1 MPEQLP
7 DNSELKALTGLTV
20 MDLSKEIIRQLGFNK
35 DEKGVVVVKVEAG
48 SSADDAEIKKGDV
61 IKEINKKAVNSSED
75 FNRIATNIKTN
86 DSVLLFINRNGK
98 KFYVILRAS

>member
-1 MPEQLP
+1 
-7 DNSELKALTGLTV
+7 LTV

-48 SSADDAEIKKGDV
+48 SPADDAEIKKGDV
-61 IKEINKKAVNSSED
+61 IKEINKKSVNSSED
-75 FNRIATNIKTN
+75 FNRIAANIKTN

-98 KFYVILRAS
+98 KFYVILRTS